1 MENRKRLNQD
11 FQDSRINRMNTM
23 ENNSDNPANSVNPDS
38 DNNQSNH
45 MNQKDHSADKWEVPE
60 GWEVFEAGELFEFKN
75 GINAGKESYGKGIK
89 FINVMEVI
97 YHDFIT
103 PDMIP
108 GTVQISEEQKDL
120 YLVKDGDVL
129 FNRTSETIEEIGMSA
144 VYNGKEDVVFGGFVI
159 RGRSIINAIDSV
171 YKRYCLRSN
180 LVRNQII
187 KGGQGA
193 VRTNIGQGDLS
204 LVKIPLP
211 PLPEQRAIAQVLS
224 TADAAI
230 HTTEKLI
237 AQKELRKKWL
247 MQQLLTGKKRLNLDL
262 FDLPDDHDSASTEKS
277 SKSDNPE
284 NHGADKGKR
293 LKGFEGE
300 WKEMHLGEMF
310 TERNENKYFD
320 LPLLSIGQNGVYP
333 QDESV
338 KKDTSNEDKSKY
350 KRICPSDIGYNTMR
364 MWQGRS
370 ALSDL
375 EGIVSPA
382 YTVVTPKKNADSI
395 FFSYLFKMPKMT
407 NLFWRNSQGLVDD
420 TLNCKFK
427 DFSIVKVM
435 LPQTKEEQTAIA
447 RVLQAA
453 DKEISL
459 LKAKAEKLQEQKKG
473 LMQQLLTGK
482 KRLIV

>member
-1 MENRKRLNQD
+1 MAEIK
-11 FQDSRINRMNTM
+11 NTKAFYNT
-23 ENNSDNPANSVNPDS
+23 EIP
-38 DNNQSNH
+38 SN
-45 MNQKDHSADKWEVPE
+45 WEVKK
-60 GWEVFEAGELFEFKN
+60 L
-75 GINAGKESYGKGIK
+75 GK
-89 FINVMEVI
+89 M
-97 YHDFIT
+97 
-103 PDMIP
+103 
-108 GTVQISEEQKDL
+108 GTVVSGLTYSPDDICEESGVLVLRSSNVQGGRIIFDDNVFVNVKEGDFNPVKKGDIL
-120 YLVKDGDVL
+120 ICVRNGSKSLIGKCALVKEDAEGMAFGAFMAIFRGDYNEYLIHV
-129 FNRTSETIEEIGMSA
+129 FNTDIYNREIHRNLGATINSI
-144 VYNGKEDVVFGGFVI
+144 NGSDLKEF
-159 RGRSIINAIDSV
+159 
-171 YKRYCLRSN
+171 
-180 LVRNQII
+180 
-187 KGGQGA
+187 
-193 VRTNIGQGDLS
+193 
-204 LVKIPLP
+204 KIPLP
-211 PLPEQRAIAQVLS
+211 PLPEQKAIAQVLS

-247 MQQLLTGKKRLNLDL
+247 MQQLLTGKKRL
-262 FDLPDDHDSASTEKS
+262 
-277 SKSDNPE
+277 
-284 NHGADKGKR
+284 
-293 LKGFEGE
+293 KGFVGE
-300 WKEMHLGEMF
+300 WKEMQLSEMF
-310 TERNENKYFD
+310 TERNDTKYFD

-350 KRICPSDIGYNTMR
+350 KRICPGDIGYNTMR

-382 YTVVTPKKNADSI
+382 YTVVTPKKNADSL

-427 DFSIVKVM
+427 DFSIVKVL

-447 RVLQAA
+447 QVLQAA

-459 LKAKAEKLQEQKKG
+459 LKAKAEKLREQKKG

-482 KRLIV
+482 VRLKIKE